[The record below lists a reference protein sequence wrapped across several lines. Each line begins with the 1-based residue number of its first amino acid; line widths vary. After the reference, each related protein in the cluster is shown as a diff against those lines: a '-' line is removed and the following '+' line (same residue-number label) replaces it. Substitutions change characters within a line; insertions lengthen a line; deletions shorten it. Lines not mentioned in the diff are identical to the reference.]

1 MAGIA
6 LFCAGVGTIAF
17 VAMQRIARPA
27 PEVELEPR
35 EDAFTRDAE
44 DFNRS
49 LDRLFD
55 EKPTQA
61 PPSVDPAIAQ
71 FIDGS
76 NAKLENGEDI
86 PFSLTLFIEAVA
98 MSDHS
103 GGSLSIMNRLALRNW
118 LSQFQPNP
126 DSISGEIRLLD
137 VRLDST
143 GKLAVVD
150 LLGYSDSDQA
160 ESLQWFL
167 VHEGGEWK
175 FYDWQRLEFGRR
187 LSDEYASY
195 LHGESPQDEGY
206 DNALTELSEAEVAW
220 YDGDPERAKQ
230 IIRNTE
236 KMPMLP
242 QDRPVLQLQAAYTW
256 MRLEQFDEAVRVLK
270 SVENPDSLW
279 GVWPSLAVCYYNLE
293 QYEPALQA
301 VNKAQN
307 LSPNHPNGFWIASLI
322 HDELDQNDK
331 AADAAMKALRVC
343 PLDSVI
349 FYNAIAQGRPQD
361 VKKLVDII
369 AENDEQYQW
378 THLVSQTFRKS
389 SEFPEAV
396 VAELKQRENLPP
408 GLLEI
413 ALGNLAWSDELLDE
427 AAGHFLKSQSIA
439 ESEYIKS
446 IANENHLDVRLQE
459 DDFEQLFAES
469 NAADALFRS
478 LVLRAYDDSLYC
490 DVGKLQTALQSHSPE
505 HETGWHTALAAWANY
520 TNGDYEQAVTSF
532 DAFLAWHSS
541 VESDPNRD
549 LENSEEL
556 ENAAEP
562 EALEEIDADD
572 DAWIDNVTADYLV
585 DALLQLGRPLE
596 IIERWPEDTG
606 KHNQIGSF
614 LLLRVNSTQ
623 TNRFLETTSA
633 THSDSVLIQR
643 LRLQAAQSMDRN
655 ETARATAYHRE
666 AIQLASSVYDSEES
680 YYLDELI
687 RQFARDLVVA
697 KNTATDDGLSDLEDA
712 MDLDVLVNAAIRE
725 SIRLSDDDELAA
737 WLPRAAQRPQPTD
750 DSDAALK
757 SEVADYY
764 LSKNQLENAIDAYKQ
779 SVQNSGD
786 DSWSLPRRIES
797 AIVAMVR
804 AGQVEEAKKWV
815 LANPIPD
822 SEVADQAI
830 VDIANGDFTS
840 LQKHLAAVD
849 KATATDWLQRQSLS
863 TSLTRHIESPE
874 IDKLVRQYPF
884 RISYISAASSGELF
898 RDAKSPIEPN
908 TIAAAI
914 EAALGESFTAKV
926 VSDEENSRK
935 KTSEQAWLFQS
946 PSGQRIL
953 ASWSE
958 RQYITE
964 NLSDWLAEQLSE
976 PVTRIKFAILDDQP
990 NPTRRLFAIASGQA
1004 GDDMIAF
1011 TWSGGNEIWSGPQL
1025 KEQLVWTDR
1034 VPVQRA
1040 KQAPPIVEIPLEDAD
1055 TDYEYVA
1062 IDEWDQH
1069 LKDAGASLD
1078 AMLTINANGA
1088 RETIPC
1094 TISKVDAEEYDIYV
1108 SPARASVLLP
1118 FVKAGFTYTC
1128 GPSNLSMPKTKSK

>member
-6 LFCAGVGTIAF
+6 LFCAGIGTIAF

-55 EKPTQA
+55 EKPTQVT
-61 PPSVDPAIAQ
+61 PSVDPAIAQ
-71 FIDGS
+71 FIDDS
-76 NAKLENGEDI
+76 NAKLENAEDI
-86 PFSLTLFIEAVA
+86 PFSMTQFIEAVA

-103 GGSLSIMNRLALRNW
+103 GGSLSIMDRLALRNW
-118 LSQFQPNP
+118 LSQYQPNP

-167 VHEGGEWK
+167 VRESGQWK
-175 FYDWQRLEFGRR
+175 YYDWQRLEFGRR
-187 LSDEYASY
+187 LSAEYASY
-195 LHGESPQDEGY
+195 LHGDSPLDEGY

-230 IIRNTE
+230 VIRNAET
-236 KMPMLP
+236 MPMLP

-270 SVENPDSLW
+270 SINNPDSLW
-279 GVWPSLAVCYYNLE
+279 GVWPSLAVCYYNLQ

-301 VNKAQN
+301 VSKAQN

-331 AADAAMKALRVC
+331 AADAAMKALRLC

-349 FYNAIAQGRPQD
+349 FYNAITQGRPQD
-361 VKKLVDII
+361 VTKLVDII

-396 VAELKQRENLPP
+396 VAELKQRESLPA

-413 ALGNLAWSDELLDE
+413 ALGNLAWSDERLDQ

-490 DVGKLQTALQSHSPE
+490 DVDKLQTALQSHSPE
-505 HETGWHTALAAWANY
+505 HENGWHTALAAWANY
-520 TNGDYEQAVTSF
+520 TNADYEQAVTSF
-532 DAFLAWHSS
+532 DAFLAWHRSA
-541 VESDPNRD
+541 EADPNQD
-549 LENSEEL
+549 LENSAEL
-556 ENAAEP
+556 ENAAETDGP
-562 EALEEIDADD
+562 DQIDADD
-572 DAWIDNVTADYLV
+572 DAWIDTVTADYLV

-623 TNRFLETTSA
+623 TNRFLETTS
-633 THSDSVLIQR
+633 TTQSDSVRIQR
-643 LRLQAAQSMDRN
+643 LRLQAAQSMDRS
-655 ETARATAYHRE
+655 ETAQATAYHRE

-680 YYLDELI
+680 FYLDELI
-687 RQFARDLVVA
+687 RQFARDLVSA
-697 KNTATDDGLSDLEDA
+697 KNIPTDDGLSDLEDA
-712 MDLDVLVNAAIRE
+712 MELDVLVNAAIRE

-737 WLPRAAQRPQPTD
+737 WLRRDEQQPTD
-750 DSDAALK
+750 DADAALK

-764 LSKNQLENAIDAYKQ
+764 LSKNQLEKAIDTYKQ
-779 SVQNSGD
+779 CLQISGA

-797 AIVAMVR
+797 TIVAMVR
-804 AGQVEEAKKWV
+804 AGQVEEAKQWV
-815 LANPIPD
+815 LVNPIPD

-830 VDIANGDFTS
+830 ADIANGDFKS

-863 TSLTRHIESPE
+863 ASLTRHIESPE
-874 IDKLVRQYPF
+874 IDKLLRQYPF
-884 RISYISAASSGELF
+884 RIPYISAASSGELF
-898 RDAKSPIEPN
+898 RDATSPIDPN
-908 TIAAAI
+908 VIAAAI
-914 EAALGESFTAKV
+914 EAALGESFTAKT
-926 VSDEENSRK
+926 VSDEESSRN
-935 KTSEQAWLFQS
+935 KTAGQTWLFQS
-946 PSGQRIL
+946 PGGQRIL
-953 ASWSE
+953 ANWSE
-958 RQYITE
+958 RQYNTE
-964 NLSDWLAEQLSE
+964 NLSDWLAETLSE

-990 NPTRRLFAIASGQA
+990 NSTRRLFAIASGQA
-1004 GDDMIAF
+1004 GEDTFAF

-1040 KQAPPIVEIPLEDAD
+1040 KQSPPLVDVPLEDTD

-1062 IDEWDQH
+1062 INEWDQH
-1069 LKDAGASLD
+1069 LKDADASLD
-1078 AMLTINANGA
+1078 AILTINANGV

-1108 SPARASVLLP
+1108 TPTRASVLLP

-1128 GPSNLSMPKTKSK
+1128 GPSNLSMPKTKFN